1 MNVDRRNVITEQLC
15 DLYIF
20 QRVKLIN
27 ARSRE
32 AIPVGI
38 QAKTDKKCGTLILN
52 HIGEKSVSKGNAIYC
67 WP

>member
-27 ARSRE
+27 AQTRERFMSNAMGKTGYRLSRR
-32 AIPVGI
+32 
-38 QAKTDKKCGTLILN
+38 N
-52 HIGEKSVSKGNAIYC
+52 
-67 WP
+67 